1 MFLTGN
7 VKYMKICI
15 QCTLSYFNSS
25 LFPKK
30 SELAGSFEF
39 TSHNWLTQF
48 IQAHFKSPEPFLHH
62 SLNNIFFYLMAV
74 LFNRSYVKRQNIL
87 SGYFLKV
94 KLREGKIE
102 KIKRGSW
109 KLFIMNYSTVY
120 KALTNERKHFTRQ
133 REATIHLLI

>member
-39 TSHNWLTQF
+39 TSHNGLTQF
-48 IQAHFKSPEPFLHH
+48 IQAHFKSPEPFFTSFIEQH
-62 SLNNIFFYLMAV
+62 
-74 LFNRSYVKRQNIL
+74 LF
-87 SGYFLKV
+87 
-94 KLREGKIE
+94 
-102 KIKRGSW
+102 
-109 KLFIMNYSTVY
+109 LFDGCIV
-120 KALTNERKHFTRQ
+120 
-133 REATIHLLI
+133 